1 MAKKRIN
8 HIFENGIEKK
18 KCSRCREYKELG
30 EFNVKNDR
38 WDKLSNE
45 CFRCLSTRNKR
56 RHDPDFRFPD
66 EIQTR
71 KEIQEYLDLV
81 RYKKQKDINKGED
94 EDGIRIQ
101 KEDKTD

>member
-56 RHDPDFRFPD
+56 RHDSDFRFPD

-94 EDGIRIQ
+94 EDGIQIQ